1 MTEKSTQQAA
11 NVAKIGLIILWAAF
25 MYSLTSCGS
34 QCSRTKRYWRNH
46 RCVEVK
52 TQKSINRARRSL
64 DRRIQSAQQQYAIV
78 NNEIIMFE
86 NY

>member
-11 NVAKIGLIILWAAF
+11 NVAKIGLIILWVAF

-34 QCSRTKRYWRNH
+34 TYHRQCKPLNKALTLNKTRQK
-46 RCVEVK
+46 VEK
-52 TQKSINRARRSL
+52 MINPNRQF
-64 DRRIQSAQQQYAIV
+64 IVV
-78 NNEIIMFE
+78 NNEIIIFE